1 MNRTLWLIVILV
13 VAIGAFFYF
22 DKKSLNAPEN
32 GTDQEELGDPV
43 ETENIKVSSPLPG
56 QVISSPLTVSGEAR
70 GMWYFEA
77 TFPVS
82 LVDEDGEVIFESFIE
97 ADGEWMTENFVP
109 FEKEFTFSAPVGTK
123 ATLVLMRSNASGL
136 PEHDASVSVPV
147 VIGSTAVSEET
158 SFSVFFSSESFGAG
172 SVECD
177 EVSAVE
183 REVSKTQAVARAALN
198 ALLAGPTQA
207 ETNQGLTTNIP
218 NGVELNDIRIENGTA
233 YVDFSEELN
242 QVGGSC
248 SVTAIRAQIEE
259 TLLQFPTVDDVVISV
274 SGGNPDEALQP

>member
-13 VAIGAFFYF
+13 VVIGAFFYF
-22 DKKSLNAPEN
+22 DKKSLNAPEDDI
-32 GTDQEELGDPV
+32 DQEELGDPV

-82 LVDEDGEVIFESFIE
+82 LLDEDGEVIFESFIE

-109 FEKEFTFSAPVGTK
+109 FEKEFTFSAPAGTK

-147 VIGSTAVSEET
+147 VIGNSAVSEET

-172 SVECD
+172 NVECD
-177 EVSAVE
+177 AVSAVE
-183 REVSKTQAVARAALN
+183 REVPKTQAVARAALN
-198 ALLAGPTQA
+198 SLLAGPTQA

-218 NGVELNDIRIENGTA
+218 NGVELNDIRIESGTA
-233 YVDFSEELN
+233 YADFSEELN

-248 SVTAIRAQIEE
+248 LVTAIRAQIEE

-274 SGGNPDEALQP
+274 DGGNPDEALQP